1 MTGRPRP
8 VTAEPPATGGA
19 GHRGGRHLRAR
30 RGSRAGGADGNERL
44 TTAAGALLLVLL
56 AAEGV
61 TILSVHR
68 LLTLHFFLGTL
79 LAGPVALK
87 IGTTCYRFARY
98 YAGAPAYLRK
108 GPPPVLLR
116 LLGPVVVL
124 TSCGVIGTGIALA
137 FAGPG
142 AGRGLWLLAHKALFV
157 LWFGTMTVHVI
168 GHMPALARMATETP
182 GRTAAVAGS
191 AAMRWGLLAASL
203 GGGLILAASTVHL
216 AVAWQG

>member
-1 MTGRPRP
+1 MTGWPDP
-8 VTAEPPATGGA
+8 VTEEPPAAGGA
-19 GHRGGRHLRAR
+19 GHRRGRHPRAG
-30 RGSRAGGADGNERL
+30 RGSRTGGADGNERL
-44 TTAAGALLLVLL
+44 TTTAGALLLLL
-56 AAEGV
+56 FAAEGV

-68 LLTLHFFLGTL
+68 LLTLHFFLGML

-98 YAGAPAYLRK
+98 YTGAPAYVRK

-137 FAGPG
+137 FTGPG
-142 AGRGLWLLAHKALFV
+142 AGRGPWLLAHKALFV
-157 LWFGTMTVHVI
+157 LWFGAMTVHVA
-168 GHMPALARMATETP
+168 GHLPALARIATVARR
-182 GRTAAVAGS
+182 RTAAVAGS
-191 AAMRWGLLAASL
+191 RAVRWGLLAASL

-216 AVAWQG
+216 AGAWQG

>member
-1 MTGRPRP
+1 MTGGGPRP
-8 VTAEPPATGGA
+8 VTAEPPVTGG
-19 GHRGGRHLRAR
+19 GHRGGRQRAG

-44 TTAAGALLLVLL
+44 TTVTGTLLLALF

-68 LLTLHFFLGTL
+68 LLTLHFFLGML

-87 IGTTCYRFARY
+87 IGATCYRFARY
-98 YAGAPAYLRK
+98 YTGAPAYVRK

-124 TSCGVIGTGIALA
+124 TSCGVIGTGIVLA

-142 AGRGLWLLAHKALFV
+142 RGPWLLAHRALFV
-157 LWFGTMTVHVI
+157 LWFGAMTVHVF
-168 GHMPALARMATETP
+168 GHLPTLARMTTRARRHA
-182 GRTAAVAGS
+182 GAAAGS
-191 AAMRWGLLAASL
+191 AAVRWALLAASL
-203 GGGLILAASTVHL
+203 GGGLVLAVSTVHL
-216 AVAWQG
+216 AGAWQG

>member
-1 MTGRPRP
+1 MTGRPHP
-8 VTAEPPATGGA
+8 VTAEPPVTGA
-19 GHRGGRHLRAR
+19 VHRAGRHLRGR
-30 RGSRAGGADGNERL
+30 RGTRTDGVAENERL
-44 TTAAGALLLVLL
+44 TTVTGTLLLILF

-68 LLTLHFFLGTL
+68 LLTLHFFLGML

-98 YAGAPAYLRK
+98 YAGAPAYIRK

-142 AGRGLWLLAHKALFV
+142 PSPWLLAHKALFV
-157 LWFGTMTVHVI
+157 LWFGAMTVHVI
-168 GHMPALARMATETP
+168 AHVPALARMAP
-182 GRTAAVAGS
+182 RASQRSAAAAGS
-191 AAMRWGLLAASL
+191 AAVRWGLLGASL

-216 AVAWQG
+216 AGAWTG